1 MSNVK
6 AELQRKLKEYVERC
20 GSQRKAADNLNVSP
34 PLISRYLKGTYDG
47 DIEKFEQKLEEMFT
61 TAEAAENLAS
71 KTITAEYVP
80 TSISQA
86 VFDTIHLCHLK
97 GGIAVESGDAGIG
110 KTMAAKQYVK
120 EYPNSSIYISINPCL
135 ATLSACLKLICQ
147 KLRISTGRKDDMW
160 IRICDALSGER
171 KVLIIDEAQHLPVKT
186 IEAVRAFIDADPTL
200 GICMIGNIA
209 TLSNNGN
216 PAYAQIQNRT
226 KLTEIRHTKNITLD
240 DIAMLCPRLKN
251 KKELELMLRI
261 AHSMQ
266 GIRGA
271 VNVYSNALDNEDISY
286 NGLRAMASAM
296 QITTMN

>member
-1 MSNVK
+1 
-6 AELQRKLKEYVERC
+6 
-20 GSQRKAADNLNVSP
+20 
-34 PLISRYLKGTYDG
+34 
-47 DIEKFEQKLEEMFT
+47 
-61 TAEAAENLAS
+61 
-71 KTITAEYVP
+71 
-80 TSISQA
+80 
-86 VFDTIHLCHLK
+86 
-97 GGIAVESGDAGIG
+97 
-110 KTMAAKQYVK
+110 MAAKQYIK

-296 QITTMN
+296 QITMN